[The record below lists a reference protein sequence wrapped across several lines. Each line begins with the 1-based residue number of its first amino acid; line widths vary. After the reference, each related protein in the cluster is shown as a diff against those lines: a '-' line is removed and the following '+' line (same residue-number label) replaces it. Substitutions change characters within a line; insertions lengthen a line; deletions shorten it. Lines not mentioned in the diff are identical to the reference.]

1 MLAAA
6 ESIFLVSVTAYLF
19 YAEVWAAVLLS
30 PLGIYYY
37 RRKKR
42 ESIRKKQRE
51 FRGQFRDALETLAS
65 ALSVGYSMENAVKEV
80 GREMQVMYPAKAL
93 IVREFIY
100 MSRQLNIN
108 MTAEQVWKELARR
121 TQLEEVQSFVT
132 VFTLAKRNGGD
143 SIAIIRSAVRQIG
156 DKMDVEREIN
166 TILSAKKLEFKVMC
180 VIPLGIVAYMR
191 VSFPEFMRVL
201 YGNAAGIFF
210 MSLCLLVY
218 LTAIR
223 LGQKIITIEV

>member
-191 VSFPEFMRVL
+191 VSFPELMRVL

>member
-1 MLAAA
+1 
-6 ESIFLVSVTAYLF
+6 
-19 YAEVWAAVLLS
+19 
-30 PLGIYYY
+30 
-37 RRKKR
+37 
-42 ESIRKKQRE
+42 
-51 FRGQFRDALETLAS
+51 
-65 ALSVGYSMENAVKEV
+65 
-80 GREMQVMYPAKAL
+80 
-93 IVREFIY
+93 

-143 SIAIIRSAVRQIG
+143 SIAIIRSAMRQIG

-191 VSFPEFMRVL
+191 VSFPEFMGVL

>member
-6 ESIFLVSVTAYLF
+6 ESIFLVCVTAYLF
-19 YAEVWAAVLLS
+19 YAEVWAAALLS
-30 PLGIYYY
+30 PMGIYYY

-65 ALSVGYSMENAVKEV
+65 ALSIGYSMENAVKEV
-80 GREMQVMYPAKAL
+80 SREMQVMYPDKAL
-93 IVREFIY
+93 IVREFTY
-100 MSRQLNIN
+100 MSRQLNLN
-108 MTAEQVWKELARR
+108 MTAEQVWKELSRR

-191 VSFPEFMRVL
+191 VSFPEFMGVL
-201 YGNAAGIFF
+201 YGNVAGIFF

-218 LTAIR
+218 LTAVR

>member
-19 YAEVWAAVLLS
+19 YADLWAAVLLA

-191 VSFPEFMRVL
+191 VSFPEFMGVL
-201 YGNAAGIFF
+201 YGNAAGIFL

>member
-19 YAEVWAAVLLS
+19 YADLWAAVLLS

-100 MSRQLNIN
+100 MSHQLNIN

-191 VSFPEFMRVL
+191 VSFPEFMGVL